1 MWSHFYVCVW
11 LSFEFDLHVVFP
23 MLLYDMYFEVC
34 EFIFTMLSAYKGL
47 YVCAFTTFLSLASS
61 VCVCMFDNFWDL
73 CIYNSFVMIK
83 NLMLIF
89 LSLMFLCLQNLICSH
104 VLMEI
109 GCDLMVVYNVYYLV
123 LLYIYVFRMNVDAIL
138 YVI

>member
-1 MWSHFYVCVW
+1 MWSCFYVCVW

-34 EFIFTMLSAYKGL
+34 VNLLFQCLVPTWA
-47 YVCAFTTFLSLASS
+47 
-61 VCVCMFDNFWDL
+61 CMFMHLQHFCAWHL
-73 CIYNSFVMIK
+73 VFGCLTIFGICVFTIPLFVMWLK
-83 NLMLIF
+83 FWCLYF
-89 LSLMFLCLQNLICSH
+89 CMFLFLQNLICSH

-109 GCDLMVVYNVYYLV
+109 RCALMVVYNVYYLV
-123 LLYIYVFRMNVDAIL
+123 FLYIYVFRMNVDGIL